1 MAKKYFNVTPI
12 EADARD
18 LPIED
23 KSVDFLF
30 SFAVFEHVPELERAY
45 KEVDRIIKPGGY
57 GLIGQAWNCRPWTV
71 KKLEQRPYSELTLA
85 EKLQKLLIPIRNN
98 LVYRFLVSFPKG
110 YCGK

>member
-45 KEVDRIIKPGGY
+45 K
-57 GLIGQAWNCRPWTV
+57 
-71 KKLEQRPYSELTLA
+71 KLTE
-85 EKLQKLLIPIRNN
+85 
-98 LVYRFLVSFPKG
+98 
-110 YCGK
+110 